1 MAPEPAPAKLGQQQR
16 ELEARR
22 PTSDLIGGE
31 DHEEA
36 LEIGGLIAGVVLIAF
51 GIGAIALS
59 VNGNSTVKDNL
70 AAQHIVGS
78 PDMTP
83 AGDHRRGEEGRPG
96 RAKLDIPTK
105 SVANEPINTG
115 SKARTFAQYM
125 NIHAL
130 EATGGL
136 TFSQMGRFMAKPGTP
151 KSRAR
156 GKGAT
161 SNSEWALVDP
171 QTKQPVENGLRNVWI
186 QETALTS
193 ALNLAFTASQ
203 IALFGLVVGIAL
215 LLSGIG
221 FLVLALGGALESE
234 RLFWAIKPKAQEP
247 SRRSWRSSSAHTAE
261 DLEAPA
267 REPRAVPRVS
277 RRRRRGAGR
286 RGSAPKSGSPM

>member
-1 MAPEPAPAKLGQQQR
+1 MRKL
-16 ELEARR
+16 LEV
-22 PTSDLIGGE
+22 
-31 DHEEA
+31 
-36 LEIGGLIAGVVLIAF
+36 GGLIAGVVLIAF
-51 GIGAIALS
+51 GVGAIALS
-59 VNGNSTVKDNL
+59 VNGTSTIKDNL

-83 AGDHRRGEEGRPG
+83 AAITAEAKKAGLDVS
-96 RAKLDIPTK
+96 KLDIPTK
-105 SVANEPINTG
+105 SVANEPIDTG
-115 SKARTFAQYM
+115 SEARTFAQYM

-136 TFSQMGRFMAKPGTP
+136 TFSQMGRFQAKDGTP
-151 KSRAR
+151 KAELA
-156 GKGAT
+156 GPGAT
-161 SNSEWALVDP
+161 SNPEWAVINP

-234 RLFWAIKPKAQEP
+234 RLFWAIKPKATK
-247 SRRSWRSSSAHTAE
+247 AVTA
-261 DLEAPA
+261 
-267 REPRAVPRVS
+267 
-277 RRRRRGAGR
+277 
-286 RGSAPKSGSPM
+286 

>member
-1 MAPEPAPAKLGQQQR
+1 MRKLF
-16 ELEARR
+16 
-22 PTSDLIGGE
+22 
-31 DHEEA
+31 
-36 LEIGGLIAGVVLIAF
+36 EIGGLIAGVVLIAF
-51 GIGAIALS
+51 GIGAIVLS

-70 AAQHIVGS
+70 AAQQIVGT

-83 AGDHRRGEEGRPG
+83 DAITAEAKKAGLDV
-96 RAKLDIPTK
+96 AKLDIPTK

-115 SKARTFAQYM
+115 SEARTFAQYM

-136 TFSQMGRFMAKPGTP
+136 TFSQMGRWEAKAGTP
-151 KSRAR
+151 ADQLA

-161 SNSEWALVDP
+161 SNPEWAVINP

-234 RLFWAIKPKAQEP
+234 RLFWAIKPKAQK
-247 SRRSWRSSSAHTAE
+247 AVTA
-261 DLEAPA
+261 
-267 REPRAVPRVS
+267 
-277 RRRRRGAGR
+277 
-286 RGSAPKSGSPM
+286 

>member
-1 MAPEPAPAKLGQQQR
+1 MRK
-16 ELEARR
+16 
-22 PTSDLIGGE
+22 
-31 DHEEA
+31 A

-51 GIGAIALS
+51 GIGAIVLS

-70 AAQHIVGS
+70 AAQQIVGS

-83 AGDHRRGEEGRPG
+83 AGITAEAQKAGLDV
-96 RAKLDIPTK
+96 AKLDIPSK

-115 SKARTFAQYM
+115 PKARTFAQYM

-136 TFSQMGRFMAKPGTP
+136 TFSQMGRFKAKADTP
-151 KSRAR
+151 KAELA
-156 GKGAT
+156 GPGAT
-161 SNSEWALVDP
+161 SNPAWALTDP
-171 QTKQPVENGLRNVWI
+171 QTQQPVENGLRNVWI

-234 RLFWAIKPKAQEP
+234 RLFWAIKPKAP
-247 SRRSWRSSSAHTAE
+247 KAVTA
-261 DLEAPA
+261 
-267 REPRAVPRVS
+267 
-277 RRRRRGAGR
+277 
-286 RGSAPKSGSPM
+286 

>member
-1 MAPEPAPAKLGQQQR
+1 MRKLF
-16 ELEARR
+16 
-22 PTSDLIGGE
+22 
-31 DHEEA
+31 
-36 LEIGGLIAGVVLIAF
+36 EIGGLIAGVVLIAF
-51 GIGAIALS
+51 GIGAIVLS
-59 VNGNSTVKDNL
+59 VNGNNTVKDNL
-70 AAQHIVGS
+70 AAQQIVGS

-83 AGDHRRGEEGRPG
+83 DAITAEAKKAGLDVSTI
-96 RAKLDIPTK
+96 DIPTK

-115 SKARTFAQYM
+115 AKARTFAQYM

-136 TFSQMGRFMAKPGTP
+136 TFSQMGRFKAKSDTP
-151 KSRAR
+151 KAELA
-156 GKGAT
+156 GPGAT
-161 SNSEWALVDP
+161 SNPEWALVDP

-234 RLFWAIKPKAQEP
+234 RLFWAIKPKATK
-247 SRRSWRSSSAHTAE
+247 AVTA
-261 DLEAPA
+261 
-267 REPRAVPRVS
+267 
-277 RRRRRGAGR
+277 
-286 RGSAPKSGSPM
+286 

>member
-1 MAPEPAPAKLGQQQR
+1 MRKLF
-16 ELEARR
+16 
-22 PTSDLIGGE
+22 
-31 DHEEA
+31 
-36 LEIGGLIAGVVLIAF
+36 EIGGLIAGVVLIAF
-51 GIGAIALS
+51 GIGAIVLS
-59 VNGNSTVKDNL
+59 VNGNNTVKDNL
-70 AAQHIVGS
+70 AAQQIVGS

-83 AGDHRRGEEGRPG
+83 DAITAEAKKAGLDVSTI
-96 RAKLDIPTK
+96 DIPTK

-115 SKARTFAQYM
+115 AKARTFAQYM

-136 TFSQMGRFMAKPGTP
+136 TFSQMGRFKAKADTP
-151 KSRAR
+151 KAELA
-156 GKGAT
+156 GPGAT
-161 SNSEWALVDP
+161 SNPEWALVDP

-234 RLFWAIKPKAQEP
+234 RLFWAIKPKATK
-247 SRRSWRSSSAHTAE
+247 AVTA
-261 DLEAPA
+261 
-267 REPRAVPRVS
+267 
-277 RRRRRGAGR
+277 
-286 RGSAPKSGSPM
+286 

>member
-1 MAPEPAPAKLGQQQR
+1 MRK
-16 ELEARR
+16 
-22 PTSDLIGGE
+22 
-31 DHEEA
+31 A

-51 GIGAIALS
+51 GIGAIVLS

-70 AAQHIVGS
+70 AAQQIVGT

-83 AGDHRRGEEGRPG
+83 DAITAEAKKAGLDV
-96 RAKLDIPTK
+96 AKLDIPTK

-115 SKARTFAQYM
+115 SEARTFAQYM

-136 TFSQMGRFMAKPGTP
+136 TFSQMGRWEAKAGTP
-151 KSRAR
+151 ADQLA

-161 SNSEWALVDP
+161 SNPEWAVINP

-234 RLFWAIKPKAQEP
+234 RLFWAIKPKAQK
-247 SRRSWRSSSAHTAE
+247 AVTA
-261 DLEAPA
+261 
-267 REPRAVPRVS
+267 
-277 RRRRRGAGR
+277 
-286 RGSAPKSGSPM
+286 

>member
-1 MAPEPAPAKLGQQQR
+1 MRKLF
-16 ELEARR
+16 
-22 PTSDLIGGE
+22 
-31 DHEEA
+31 
-36 LEIGGLIAGVVLIAF
+36 EIGGLIAGVVLIAF

-59 VNGNSTVKDNL
+59 VNGNNTVKDNL
-70 AAQHIVGS
+70 AAQQIVGS
-78 PDMTP
+78 NDMTP
-83 AGDHRRGEEGRPG
+83 AAITAEAKEAGLDVS
-96 RAKLDIPTK
+96 KLDIPTK
-105 SVANEPINTG
+105 SVANEPINSG
-115 SKARTFAQYM
+115 SEARTFAQYM

-136 TFSQMGRFMAKPGTP
+136 TFSQMGRFQAKPDTP
-151 KSRAR
+151 AAELA

-161 SNSEWALVDP
+161 SNPDWAVINP

-234 RLFWAIKPKAQEP
+234 RLFWAIKPKT
-247 SRRSWRSSSAHTAE
+247 HK
-261 DLEAPA
+261 
-267 REPRAVPRVS
+267 AV
-277 RRRRRGAGR
+277 A
-286 RGSAPKSGSPM
+286 A

>member
-1 MAPEPAPAKLGQQQR
+1 
-16 ELEARR
+16 
-22 PTSDLIGGE
+22 
-31 DHEEA
+31 
-36 LEIGGLIAGVVLIAF
+36 VLIAF
-51 GIGAIALS
+51 GVGAIVLS
-59 VNGNSTVKDNL
+59 VNGNTTIKDNL
-70 AAQHIVGS
+70 AAQQIVGT

-83 AGDHRRGEEGRPG
+83 AAITAE
-96 RAKLDIPTK
+96 AKKSGLDVSKISIPTK

-115 SKARTFAQYM
+115 SEARTFAQYM

-136 TFSQMGRFMAKPGTP
+136 TFSQMGRYLAKPNTP
-151 KSRAR
+151 ADQLA

-161 SNSEWALVDP
+161 SNPQWALTDP

-234 RLFWAIKPKAQEP
+234 RLFWAIKPKAP
-247 SRRSWRSSSAHTAE
+247 KAVTA
-261 DLEAPA
+261 
-267 REPRAVPRVS
+267 
-277 RRRRRGAGR
+277 
-286 RGSAPKSGSPM
+286 